1 MIPVSADE
9 AVLVTDLQLAIER
22 NELSL
27 AFQPKVEIAS
37 GRVAGVEALARWIH
51 PAHGAIDPGSFVPL
65 AERFG
70 LVDALTD
77 WLVRTGLRQWVRWQD
92 QGLRTN
98 IAFNV
103 SAISLRDIYFPDY
116 LHRLCLVEGV
126 PPACI
131 TIEVTE
137 GATQHLVRLLDTL
150 TRFRLKGMSL
160 ALDDFGTGYSSL
172 LQLRQLPYNE
182 LKIDQRF
189 VRDAAAS
196 RESRLIVKAVVDLAH
211 GLGLS
216 ATAEG
221 VEEEETLDF
230 LSDLGCDHAQGYLL
244 AKPMGGADFAPWLME
259 SRRAPAGLPLPSAV
273 PGSGTLLPHD
283 PPGAPRIGL
292 FV

>member
-9 AVLVTDLQLAIER
+9 EALATDLQLAVDR
-22 NELSL
+22 NALTL

-37 GRVAGVEALARWIH
+37 GRLTGVEALARWTH
-51 PAHGAIDPGSFVPL
+51 PVHGPVEPARFVPL

-70 LVDALTD
+70 MIDQLTD
-77 WLVRTGLRQWVRWQD
+77 WLIRTGLAQWIAWKD

-98 IAFNV
+98 LAFNI
-103 SAISLRDIYFPDY
+103 SALSLRDIYFPDY

-126 PPACI
+126 PPACL

-160 ALDDFGTGYSSL
+160 SLDDFGTGYSSL

-182 LKIDQRF
+182 LKIDRCF
-189 VRDAAAS
+189 VRDALRSA
-196 RESRLIVKAVVDLAH
+196 ESRLIVKAVIDLAH
-211 GLGLS
+211 GLGLT

-221 VEEEETLDF
+221 IEDGETLA
-230 LSDLGCDHAQGYLL
+230 LLAGMGCDSAQGFFI
-244 AKPMGGADFAPWLME
+244 AKPMHGSELAPWLIEAEAPHTIIPISAAAALRE
-259 SRRAPAGLPLPSAV
+259 SA
-273 PGSGTLLPHD
+273 
-283 PPGAPRIGL
+283 
-292 FV
+292 